1 MQDCKAIVAATTHI
15 EAYHISKNSCN
26 YSAINE
32 KGLNR
37 VPFNVGKIG
46 ISSNK
51 PQSENEALI
60 RASVA
65 GVEILFFID
74 SGAQVNTITKN
85 SFDLILSNP
94 ENIYNLKYATD
105 KPLKAYASSSN
116 IEVIAT
122 FSAILF
128 ISDDRPVSM
137 EKFYVVNEIRSLLG
151 FNTASRYSVLAV
163 GLNVPIRDTGDLAWP
178 CELYAPYIRSV
189 SSEKFPIFNI
199 APVRLHYNKEIAP
212 ARNIFTHIPPA
223 FKDRTKHML
232 QELLSSGITDEFM
245 DCLFCYAF
253 LAISVVI
260 IHSCFITQVLLKK

>member
-1 MQDCKAIVAATTHI
+1 MSVKLVYLQTNPNLKTKHWFELAWQVW
-15 EAYHISKNSCN
+15 KF
-26 YSAINE
+26 YSSLTQAP
-32 KGLNR
+32 R
-37 VPFNVGKIG
+37 
-46 ISSNK
+46 
-51 PQSENEALI
+51 
-60 RASVA
+60 
-65 GVEILFFID
+65 
-74 SGAQVNTITKN
+74 VNTITRN

-189 SSEKFPIFNI
+189 SSEKFPMFNI

-260 IHSCFITQVLLKK
+260 IHSCFITQVLLKKWLNLWTDRSVPPCW